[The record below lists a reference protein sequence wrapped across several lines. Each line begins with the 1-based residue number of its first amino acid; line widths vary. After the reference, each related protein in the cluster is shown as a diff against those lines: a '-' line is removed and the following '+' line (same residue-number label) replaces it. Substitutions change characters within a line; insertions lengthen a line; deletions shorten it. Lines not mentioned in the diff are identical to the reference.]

1 MCSSDLKISDFAK
14 LTGST
19 LKTIMYYHKIGLLPE
34 PERSPGRY
42 RLYGPAELTRMR
54 LIKRLRTLGLDLK
67 RIKEILGD
75 LHNYKTLR
83 EVLQSL
89 RVELLNVKKSLEE
102 RLAKIEMLLSED
114 TVLLDEDSFGSPSF
128 QMITEILGPDQI
140 EKYAR
145 TCPELFD
152 QQQKLHSIMDDFRW
166 GDYQD
171 TFRTLAEYF
180 KAHPEQY
187 QISLNFGTRLARL
200 AHLHEDDTEIE
211 TLARE
216 SAEFIKSIP
225 QLEEMLCNKPRP
237 KHDSL
242 LNGMV
247 SYVLS
252 PAQMKHKQLLE
263 KYLNSQS

>member
-1 MCSSDLKISDFAK
+1 MENRVKISDFAK
-14 LTGST
+14 LTGTT
-19 LKTIMYYHKIGLLPE
+19 LKTIFYYHKIGLLQE
-34 PERSPGRY
+34 PERSPGGY
-42 RLYGPAELTRMR
+42 RLYGPVELSRMR
-54 LIKRLRTLGLDLK
+54 LIKRLKSLGMDLT

-75 LHNYKTLR
+75 IQNKRTLR
-83 EVLQSL
+83 EALQSL
-89 RVELLNVKKSLEE
+89 QVELLNEIKSLEE
-102 RLAKIEMLLSED
+102 RVVKIEALLGKD
-114 TVLLDEDSFGSPSF
+114 MVPLDEDVCGSPSF

-140 EKYAR
+140 EEYAR
-145 TCPELFD
+145 TCPEFFK
-152 QQQKLHSIMDDFRW
+152 QQQKLHSIMDDLRW

-171 TFRTLAEYF
+171 IFRTLAEYF
-180 KAHPEQY
+180 KAHPEEY

-200 AHLHEDDTEIE
+200 AHLHEDDPEIE

-263 KYLNSQS
+263 KYLNSQT